1 MTGYALDV
9 LDEGAFKRYW
19 DAVVTPLLDDAGS
32 IDGSTLKYLHTDRW
46 EIEPINWTATLP
58 EESRKRRC
66 YEIYQWLP
74 VIAGHIV
81 ESREQQRH
89 HQRHHQSVA

>member
-32 IDGSTLKYLHTDRW
+32 IDGSTLKYLHTDR
-46 EIEPINWTATLP
+46 
-58 EESRKRRC
+58 
-66 YEIYQWLP
+66 
-74 VIAGHIV
+74 
-81 ESREQQRH
+81 
-89 HQRHHQSVA
+89 